1 LQTKGG
7 GDRELRIKLKDPNAL
22 KKLLIVNGFSQ
33 KEFAEGVEVT
43 PAFLS
48 QIVNEERYPSAKT
61 AKKIAD
67 HFKLD
72 FDDIFFIDDDCKSYQ
87 DCNQGAD

>member
-1 LQTKGG
+1 LQTRR
-7 GDRELRIKLKDPNAL
+7 GDKKLRIRLKDPSAF

-33 KEFAEGVEVT
+33 KDFAEGVEVT

-48 QIVNEERYPSAKT
+48 QIMNEERYPSAKT

-72 FDDIFFIDDDCKSYQ
+72 FEVIFFIEDDCKSYQ